1 MASKEDDDAVSDGG
15 VDLDGEVDGD
25 YDVDGDDSG
34 MITMT
39 RLVMRILPAVVRMWM
54 LRKT

>member
-1 MASKEDDDAVSDGG
+1 M
-15 VDLDGEVDGD
+15 DLDGEVDGD